1 MFRHVV
7 LFRVHDGVSDD
18 RVTEAIQSLRS
29 LEALPGVI
37 AWTVALSLDERK
49 GRVIVEDAT
58 FADERSF
65 GQFRVHADH
74 AGVAGQMSSI
84 ADWWNGDFVID
95 SPVTN

>member
-7 LFRVHDGVSDD
+7 LFRVHDGVSHD
-18 RVTEAIQSLRS
+18 RVAEAIRSLRA
-29 LEALPGVI
+29 LESLPGVI

-65 GQFRVHADH
+65 AQFRVHADH
-74 AGVAGQMSSI
+74 TRVAGQMSSI
-84 ADWWNGDFVID
+84 ADWWIGDYVVQC
-95 SPVTN
+95 PGA